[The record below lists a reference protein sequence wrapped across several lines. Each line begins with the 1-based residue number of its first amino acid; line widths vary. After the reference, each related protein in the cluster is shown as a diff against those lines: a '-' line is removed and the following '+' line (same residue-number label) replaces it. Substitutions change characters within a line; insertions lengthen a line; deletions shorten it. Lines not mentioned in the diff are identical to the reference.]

1 MSARRETRTASS
13 PRRSP
18 SLGVSSHRDSEASLV
33 YKSPPAPV
41 HSVGSVEVTVAQ
53 RFEGKVVIV
62 TGAGQGIGR
71 AFALGFAGEGAAVVA
86 GDAKGESAE
95 ETAGLIEQAGGRA
108 FGVAVDVSVCS
119 QARALIG
126 TAVERFE
133 RLDVLINNA
142 GVFPRASALELD
154 EIVWDFVMG
163 VNLKG
168 TFLCSQAAA
177 RVMVDQGWG
186 GRILSVSS
194 GSAFRFTP
202 RGAHYAASKAGIVA
216 FSRNLAVELA
226 PYQITVNV
234 LAPGLTDTAQPR
246 GGMTEAEIAAAG
258 QQIPM
263 GRIAR
268 PEDMVPSALFLCSAE
283 AGYITGQTHHVNG
296 GSWMP

>member
-1 MSARRETRTASS
+1 MAE
-13 PRRSP
+13 
-18 SLGVSSHRDSEASLV
+18 
-33 YKSPPAPV
+33 
-41 HSVGSVEVTVAQ
+41 
-53 RFEGKVVIV
+53 RFKDKVVIV

-71 AFALGFAGEGAAVVA
+71 ALALGFAGEGAAVVA
-86 GDAKGESAE
+86 ADAKEASAA
-95 ETAGLIEQAGGRA
+95 ETAELIEQAGGRA
-108 FGVAVDVSVCS
+108 LPVAVDVASCPET
-119 QARALIG
+119 RALIQR
-126 TAVERFE
+126 AVERFG

-142 GVFPRASALELD
+142 GVFPRGTTLELD

-177 RVMVDQGWG
+177 RRMVEQGEG

-194 GSAFRFTP
+194 RSAFQITP
-202 RGAHYAASKAGIVA
+202 RGAHYAASKAGIIA
-216 FSRNLAVELA
+216 FSRNLAAELA
-226 PYQITVNV
+226 PHRITVNV

-246 GGMTEAEIAAAG
+246 GGMTEEEIAAAG
-258 QQIPM
+258 EQIPL

-268 PEDMVPSALFLCSAE
+268 PEDMLPTALFLCSDE